1 MDSKTKGLKQ
11 LTRSVEKLKDN
22 LAANGYEIPQ
32 LLDKE
37 FNQGMK
43 VIVASSIPD
52 ENLDKGVEK
61 ITKILI
67 PQVNYNGAMIQTAQ
81 IEVSVGY

>member
-11 LTRSVEKLKDN
+11 LNRSVEKLRDN
-22 LAANGYEIPQ
+22 LTANGYEMPQ
-32 LLDKE
+32 MLRQP
-37 FNQGMK
+37 FHQGMK
-43 VIVASSIPD
+43 VIIANSVPD
-52 ENLDKGVEK
+52 ENLERGTEI

-67 PQVNYNGAMIQTAQ
+67 PQVNYNGIMIQTAQ